1 VDIPYSGLLNVAVI
15 VVFILAFIKAETIK
29 PRVILS
35 SIMALIILLPQVASM
50 PAASTLWFLHHIGKV
65 LFGLACV
72 IYIKWAGLAY

>member
-1 VDIPYSGLLNVAVI
+1 MPFGTLLNVAII

-29 PRVILS
+29 PRIILT
-35 SIMALIILLPQVASM
+35 SIMALVIILPQIVVM
-50 PAASTLWFLHHIGKV
+50 PPTSLVWYLHHIGKV

>member
-1 VDIPYSGLLNVAVI
+1 MPFGALLNVAII

-29 PRVILS
+29 PRIILA
-35 SIMALIILLPQVASM
+35 SIMALVIFLPQIVAM
-50 PAASTLWFLHHIGKV
+50 PPASLLWYLHHIGKV